1 MEKIKCATIKYRL
14 KDDPET
20 DRFVDSCN
28 HAWCIESLAAAD
40 LPVIKRIPKY
50 EEQGFTTTFNRFV
63 DRREALEIAKNA
75 GQVSSTYN
83 KNELFSE
90 FVNKY
95 YLY

>member
-40 LPVIKRIPKY
+40 L
-50 EEQGFTTTFNRFV
+50 
-63 DRREALEIAKNA
+63 
-75 GQVSSTYN
+75 
-83 KNELFSE
+83 
-90 FVNKY
+90 
-95 YLY
+95 